1 MTTENPFEGRA
12 HGNLVFHARHDR
24 VFYIGRL
31 SPRQR
36 KEWLR
41 DHPERWQTRED
52 ALRDLQARA
61 GTDIKAEPPESC
73 STTLANEVR
82 TSAESEGPL
91 PVPAED
97 KPLPDRPATNT
108 TPPTI
113 ANAEATA
120 TAGDEIKD
128 DVASADPLLG
138 DRSRPRESTAPPTPV
153 KESAEKQKPLAGIA
167 RSTPKLCPELMLL
180 VLDALAECPF
190 YYYAANKAG
199 IHPKTLAYWIRRS
212 EAGDDGY
219 DIEWEDV
226 TGRFHELCK
235 LAIDEAVQILLDR
248 MLERGFVGYDKVLSY
263 RGRVVY
269 KIDQG
274 LVDLGC
280 QGPDAY
286 LRDENGNPV
295 PETFGKWT

>member
-1 MTTENPFEGRA
+1 MTTENPFDGRE
-12 HGNLVFHARHDR
+12 HDGLVFRD
-24 VFYIGRL
+24 
-31 SPRQR
+31 SPRTKLLSSEDCPR
-36 KEWLR
+36 RSGRNGCGTIRSAGKLVR
-41 DHPERWQTRED
+41 MPYAICRLVPGLMSKLNHPSR
-52 ALRDLQARA
+52 ARRRRQMRC
-61 GTDIKAEPPESC
+61 G
-73 STTLANEVR
+73 LVR
-82 TSAESEGPL
+82 ESEGPL

-153 KESAEKQKPLAGIA
+153 KESAEKQKPPAGIA

-180 VLDALAECPF
+180 VLDTLAEYPF

-199 IHPKTLAYWIRRS
+199 IHRKTLAYWIRRS

-219 DIEWEDV
+219 DIEWE
-226 TGRFHELCK
+226 GIEWRFHEHCK
-235 LAIDEAVQILLDR
+235 SAIWEAVQKLLDR
-248 MLERGFVGYDKVLSY
+248 DARKGIFWLRQSSDPSRPCDVQDRPGSRGPRLS
-263 RGRVVY
+263 RS
-269 KIDQG
+269 
-274 LVDLGC
+274 
-280 QGPDAY
+280 
-286 LRDENGNPV
+286 
-295 PETFGKWT
+295 